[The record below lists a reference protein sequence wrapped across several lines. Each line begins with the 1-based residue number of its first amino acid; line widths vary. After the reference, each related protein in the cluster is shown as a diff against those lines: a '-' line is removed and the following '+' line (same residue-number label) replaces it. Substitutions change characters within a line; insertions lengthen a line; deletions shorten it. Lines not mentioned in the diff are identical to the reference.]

1 MIAKF
6 RISMY
11 RMFESECTEFVGEFT
26 TQLFYIA
33 SQFIIHSNITMQQ
46 SQFLTLF
53 ENLSKEKFIPIIY
66 AYSGNLK
73 NYFSLGLNTTS
84 LLFKEFH

>member
-26 TQLFYIA
+26 TQLLSSFE
-33 SQFIIHSNITMQQ
+33 FIIHSNITMQQ

-84 LLFKEFH
+84 LLF